1 MRHLRRSAL
10 TAVARDSRFALRD
23 KQPTRRDD
31 CRLPARG
38 LCALPLRGKGSSAH
52 VAPADHSSQ
61 AKPTARPL
69 APLWRLE
76 LVMGECQRT
85 LWRRWTS
92 EGGASRL
99 APPPVWV
106 LRRGAAAWA
115 HAPDERG
122 RTEDERGEQARLG
135 DRGETPAVGVVIG

>member
-1 MRHLRRSAL
+1 MGR
-10 TAVARDSRFALRD
+10 ARVLLPGETDS
-23 KQPTRRDD
+23 T
-31 CRLPARG
+31 PA
-38 LCALPLRGKGSSAH
+38 GS
-52 VAPADHSSQ
+52 V
-61 AKPTARPL
+61 
-69 APLWRLE
+69 WRLE
-76 LVMGECQRT
+76 LVMGERQRT
-85 LWRRWTS
+85 LWRRWTC

-122 RTEDERGEQARLG
+122 STEDERGDQARLD

>member
-1 MRHLRRSAL
+1 M
-10 TAVARDSRFALRD
+10 
-23 KQPTRRDD
+23 
-31 CRLPARG
+31 
-38 LCALPLRGKGSSAH
+38 GSSTLLS
-52 VAPADHSSQ
+52 APTEWCKQ

-85 LWRRWTS
+85 PWRRWTS

-115 HAPDERG
+115 HASDERG
-122 RTEDERGEQARLG
+122 RTEDERHSARP
-135 DRGETPAVGVVIG
+135 RGARRAVE